1 MTSILF
7 LIKTIYCNIF
17 RWNHLRNKKLF
28 LHFYCIF
35 EILIKFCIFPKQRW
49 PSQMIYLWTY
59 RPHKTS
65 LDNCLKSPVSE
76 DPSTSNMVNGPK
88 HCWNLNDTTFTIFI
102 DPSEDKFRSKKSLW
116 VICKILG
123 LLFNPLTPDYRYSL
137 LNRGNLLQHVQMQ
150 LSQKQT
156 FFPFFFVNFPN
167 LYSILNI
174 FKKKDDPLSLCIFE
188 ITDSEKLG
196 EVNV

>member
-1 MTSILF
+1 
-7 LIKTIYCNIF
+7 
-17 RWNHLRNKKLF
+17 
-28 LHFYCIF
+28 
-35 EILIKFCIFPKQRW
+35 
-49 PSQMIYLWTY
+49 MIYLWTY
-59 RPHKTS
+59 GLHKTW

-88 HCWNLNDTTFTIFI
+88 HCWNLNDTTITIFI

-174 FKKKDDPLSLCIFE
+174 FKKEDDPLSLCIFE
-188 ITDSEKLG
+188 LMDSEKLG
-196 EVNV
+196 

>member
-1 MTSILF
+1 
-7 LIKTIYCNIF
+7 
-17 RWNHLRNKKLF
+17 
-28 LHFYCIF
+28 
-35 EILIKFCIFPKQRW
+35 
-49 PSQMIYLWTY
+49 MIYLWTY
-59 RPHKTS
+59 GLHKTW
-65 LDNCLKSPVSE
+65 LDKCLKSPVSE

-88 HCWNLNDTTFTIFI
+88 HCWNLNDTTITIFI

-156 FFPFFFVNFPN
+156 FFHFF
-167 LYSILNI
+167 LWI
-174 FKKKDDPLSLCIFE
+174 FRICTQFWTFSKKKMTLWAYVFLNLWTPKNL
-188 ITDSEKLG
+188 
-196 EVNV
+196 VR

>member
-1 MTSILF
+1 
-7 LIKTIYCNIF
+7 
-17 RWNHLRNKKLF
+17 
-28 LHFYCIF
+28 
-35 EILIKFCIFPKQRW
+35 
-49 PSQMIYLWTY
+49 MIYLWTY
-59 RPHKTS
+59 GLHKTW
-65 LDNCLKSPVSE
+65 LDKCLKSPVSE

-88 HCWNLNDTTFTIFI
+88 QCWNLNDTTFTIFI
-102 DPSEDKFRSKKSLW
+102 HPSEEKFRSKKSLW

-188 ITDSEKLG
+188 LTDSEKLG
-196 EVNV
+196 